1 MKIHLAKR
9 KDHRCSECGRKIPI
23 GSKYWSNESG
33 TIRQHTNYLLF
44 EDQPLLPEHYNDL
57 RGILRSKK

>member
-1 MKIHLAKR
+1 MKIHLARR

-33 TIRQHTNYLLF
+33 SIRQHTNCLLF
-44 EDQPLLPEHYNDL
+44 EDQPLLPDGYNDD
-57 RGILRSKK
+57 RSSYKVK